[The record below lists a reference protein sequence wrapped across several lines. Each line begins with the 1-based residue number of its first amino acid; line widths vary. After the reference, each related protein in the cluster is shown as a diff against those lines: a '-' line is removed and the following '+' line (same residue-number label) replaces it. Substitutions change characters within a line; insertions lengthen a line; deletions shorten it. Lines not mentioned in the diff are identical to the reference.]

1 MHSDCPI
8 SSSLKLQ
15 PVERES
21 AIDPLE
27 AGFLFAEIRFSG
39 RLAGIPCH
47 ADSRKG
53 QKTELGPFSSFR

>member
-1 MHSDCPI
+1 MHADCPI

-27 AGFLFAEIRFSG
+27 AGYFFPRSASQGDLPESRAMRIRG
-39 RLAGIPCH
+39 
-47 ADSRKG
+47 KG